1 VEESREQVETRP
13 ITVYEIMCDPAFAA
27 GVNDV
32 RNGRPFNYD
41 YSSGDRWG
49 YERGRQWA
57 CLAPT
62 RVPLKIRG
70 KPNLKA
76 LTLCCLAFDRKYII

>member
-1 VEESREQVETRP
+1 MWKRAVSRSRLVRSPCTKSCATPHSRL
-13 ITVYEIMCDPAFAA
+13 
-27 GVNDV
+27 VNDV

-62 RVPLKIRG
+62 RMPLKIRG
-70 KPNLKA
+70 KLNLKA